1 MACGN
6 SGDEGETG
14 RTINTLMI
22 SPGEDGFD
30 EISINPRSTTDRI
43 VISDFVV
50 TLTLG

>member
-1 MACGN
+1 MVCGN

-22 SPGEDGFD
+22 SLGKDGFD
-30 EISINPRSTTDRI
+30 KISVNPSSTTDRI